1 MFSSHASPYAAKTLK
16 IILTHRV
23 YPHCSMSS
31 CHHTEQSG
39 DNNIKC
45 GDRTRGGGAAYS
57 GDTGQQFITHNVL
70 DWRLLEIVVTEE
82 ELHRRRT
89 RRRSSRPGADE
100 LRRISCDRIYQL
112 WSRSGRLR
120 HLSLH
125 RAIRAAGVDC
135 VQLCARY

>member
-45 GDRTRGGGAAYS
+45 GDRTRGGGAAELQWGYGAAVYYS
-57 GDTGQQFITHNVL
+57 QCNVL
-70 DWRLLEIVVTEE
+70 DWRLLEIVVTVE

-100 LRRISCDRIYQL
+100 LRHISCDRIYQ
-112 WSRSGRLR
+112 
-120 HLSLH
+120 
-125 RAIRAAGVDC
+125 
-135 VQLCARY
+135 

>member
-45 GDRTRGGGAAYS
+45 GDRTRGGGAAELQWGSSLLLTMQCPGLAAARDS
-57 GDTGQQFITHNVL
+57 GDCRGTAQEAHET
-70 DWRLLEIVVTEE
+70 
-82 ELHRRRT
+82 
-89 RRRSSRPGADE
+89 S
-100 LRRISCDRIYQL
+100 
-112 WSRSGRLR
+112 
-120 HLSLH
+120 
-125 RAIRAAGVDC
+125 
-135 VQLCARY
+135 